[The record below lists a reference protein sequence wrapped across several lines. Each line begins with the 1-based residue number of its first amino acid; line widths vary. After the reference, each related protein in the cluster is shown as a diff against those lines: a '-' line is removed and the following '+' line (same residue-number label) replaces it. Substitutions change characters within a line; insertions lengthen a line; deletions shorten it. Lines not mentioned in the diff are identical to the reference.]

1 VSTNRNLVLIMGKSA
16 SGKTASLMDIENPEG
31 VLYINCESGKEL
43 PFNAPFRIL
52 NLSNPLTL
60 YENFLKAE
68 AADGIHTI
76 VVDSLTYL
84 MDMYETQVVLTAKNK
99 MEAWSEYAQFFK
111 RLMQQYVAPSKK
123 NVIFLA
129 HASDVF
135 NESEMVMETLVKVK
149 GSLMNQGIESY
160 FNNVISTKVVPLSEL
175 SEYSNDLLHI
185 TEDDEDLGIKYV
197 YQTRK
202 TPNTVN
208 ERIRGPLRFWKKN
221 ETYIDNNLQQVLD
234 RLRDYYG

>member
-1 VSTNRNLVLIMGKSA
+1 
-16 SGKTASLMDIENPEG
+16 
-31 VLYINCESGKEL
+31 
-43 PFNAPFRIL
+43 
-52 NLSNPLTL
+52 
-60 YENFLKAE
+60 
-68 AADGIHTI
+68 
-76 VVDSLTYL
+76 
-84 MDMYETQVVLTAKNK
+84 
-99 MEAWSEYAQFFK
+99 
-111 RLMQQYVAPSKK
+111 
-123 NVIFLA
+123 
-129 HASDVF
+129 
-135 NESEMVMETLVKVK
+135 
-149 GSLMNQGIESY
+149 MNQGIESY